1 MPTETFFNL
10 PKEKQARILK
20 AAKQEFSR
28 VGLNEASI
36 ARIIKEADISRGS
49 FYQYFTDKED
59 LYYYYFQTL
68 KSSGHRYL
76 IQTIEEKEGDL
87 FLAIEEYFMRLAP
100 EIFDGEDRQFY
111 QNLFMNLDA
120 HGFQRM
126 VPQLE
131 KKVATKIKPK
141 RCPHQQK
148 HFSVLKV
155 VDTKKLKINNEEELE
170 ILFKMLMH
178 VIFST
183 IAEGY
188 RLRKEE
194 PTTTLEPIIQIFML
208 KLNWLKDGARR
219 KEETDDQTL

>member
-10 PKEKQARILK
+10 PEEKQDRILK

-36 ARIIKEADISRGS
+36 ARVIKEADISRGS

-76 IQTIEEKEGDL
+76 IQTIEEKAGDL
-87 FLAIEEYFMRLAP
+87 FLGIEEYFLRLAP

-120 HGFQRM
+120 HGFQRT

-131 KKVATKIKPK
+131 KKMEIQTKQK
-141 RCPHQQK
+141 RCAHQTK
-148 HFSVLKV
+148 DFSVLKV
-155 VDTKKLKINNEEELE
+155 VNTKNLKVTNEAELE

-188 RLRKEE
+188 RLRKNE
-194 PTTTLEPIIQIFML
+194 PDTTLDPIIQIFTM
-208 KLNWLKDGARR
+208 KLNWLKNGARR
-219 KEETDDQTL
+219 KGKTDD